1 MAIEVPSYVAEAAKR
16 GLKWNAEGK
25 AGNGVTDKT
34 IREARDMAN
43 GQVSE
48 DKLRRMGPW
57 FRRHR
62 PDMDAPKNKPSN
74 KDFPGAGAVAWALW
88 GGPTSGDILRTA
100 DWAESKVAQLDKEKS
115 AESLNFFKPKSQTNI
130 DSMPRFIVDIDGTL
144 IDNGQ
149 PVDRVIDY
157 VEENAEEVV
166 ILTNRPESERAKTE
180 EDLKAIDLAY
190 ERLIMNPGNAP
201 APEFKASEVK
211 KYLDAGK
218 RVDLFIDNDANN
230 RDAVAALGVEVMDP
244 ADIPEPSDVGEQQ
257 DDMNPEPNALDRFTK
272 IKMTIEDKLATV
284 ENLAQALTAE
294 RDDLRA
300 TIEKLTVGSADE
312 LASAKAD
319 IVAKDA
325 KLAELA
331 TALEVSAKE
340 VEALK
345 AKIADLEA
353 SKVTA
358 SKEAAKIAS
367 SVGVEPTAIVPGS
380 DEVKA
385 KQDVLATFHSL
396 TDPKAKADFF
406 AKNAQAIYASIKV

>member
-1 MAIEVPSYVAEAAKR
+1 M
-16 GLKWNAEGK
+16 
-25 AGNGVTDKT
+25 
-34 IREARDMAN
+34 
-43 GQVSE
+43 
-48 DKLRRMGPW
+48 
-57 FRRHR
+57 
-62 PDMDAPKNKPSN
+62 
-74 KDFPGAGAVAWALW
+74 
-88 GGPTSGDILRTA
+88 
-100 DWAESKVAQLDKEKS
+100 
-115 AESLNFFKPKSQTNI
+115 
-130 DSMPRFIVDIDGTL
+130 
-144 IDNGQ
+144 
-149 PVDRVIDY
+149 
-157 VEENAEEVV
+157 
-166 ILTNRPESERAKTE
+166 
-180 EDLKAIDLAY
+180 
-190 ERLIMNPGNAP
+190 
-201 APEFKASEVK
+201 
-211 KYLDAGK
+211 
-218 RVDLFIDNDANN
+218 
-230 RDAVAALGVEVMDP
+230 
-244 ADIPEPSDVGEQQ
+244 
-257 DDMNPEPNALDRFTK
+257 
-272 IKMTIEDKLATV
+272 ATV

-319 IVAKDA
+319 IVAKDT
-325 KLAELA
+325 KLAEFA

-340 VEALK
+340 VEVLK